1 MDWIQSKQ
9 LMGACNVATRLMLAV
24 SVYLGMTA
32 SAATAQFLCPPLEG
46 AATGVDIPA
55 STVTIQV
62 FGEQSVLG
70 GEAPIRASMTGS
82 ENNVAAVF
90 FDICFDATK
99 LDIAEE
105 LQSTGAPC
113 EAKEDCPGA
122 QPCGDDGTC
131 QANVVTACSLSGT
144 LGEDHILIASSP
156 EIPENPDNPRRLRL
170 IVADATRDS
179 RTCATADECEENE
192 ICPFGRCILTC
203 TNNDGCPAGN
213 RCKVLNDGS
222 EQMVCSPLDIIAN
235 GELVNCTFD
244 VAEDPNIAGVTP
256 LTFGLLQV
264 ADDSVP
270 ESLALPAIGIPG
282 SINLV
287 PCQNND
293 DCPDGKVCSPDGVC
307 RFPTP
312 TLTPSVT
319 ATGPTATPT
328 RTPTTPTIVVSATP
342 TRTSTRTGGTPTNT
356 ATRTGSVSTST
367 PTLTPTDGG
376 TGGTATP
383 TRTSTRTPTGTLGLG
398 GGGGGC
404 NCAIQSAQDVGWMQ
418 ALLPL
423 LLPAAM
429 MWGRRRRV

>member
-9 LMGACNVATRLMLAV
+9 LSGARYATFRLVLAATV
-24 SVYLGMTA
+24 CLGMTA
-32 SAATAQFLCPPLEG
+32 PAQGQFLCPPLEG
-46 AATGVDIPA
+46 NAAGLDIPA

-70 GEAPIRASMTGS
+70 GEAPIRATMVDSQD
-82 ENNVAAVF
+82 NVASVF

-105 LQSTGAPC
+105 LQSTGAAC

-122 QPCGDDGTC
+122 QPCGEDGTC

-144 LGEDHILIASSP
+144 LGEDHLLVASSP

-170 IVADATRDS
+170 IVADASRDAQP
-179 RTCATADECEENE
+179 CETADECEENQ
-192 ICPFGRCILTC
+192 ICPFGRCITTC
-203 TNNDGCPAGN
+203 TDNAGCPSGN
-213 RCKVLNDGS
+213 RCKALNDGS
-222 EQMVCSPLDIIAN
+222 EQMVCSPLDIIGN

-244 VAEDPNIAGVTP
+244 VAEDPNIAGSTP

-264 ADDSVP
+264 ADDTIPISM
-270 ESLALPAIGIPG
+270 AIPAIGIPG

-287 PCQNND
+287 PCLNDD

-312 TLTPSVT
+312 TPSPTAT
-319 ATGPTATPT
+319 ATGPTVTPTNTSTTPVVSTPTPTPT
-328 RTPTTPTIVVSATP
+328 RTVTGGTPTRTATPTGSVGTSTP
-342 TRTSTRTGGTPTNT
+342 TRTSTTGVTGTN
-356 ATRTGSVSTST
+356 
-367 PTLTPTDGG
+367 
-376 TGGTATP
+376 TP
-383 TRTSTRTPTGTLGLG
+383 TRTASASPTSTVELGG

-404 NCAIQSAQDVGWMQ
+404 NCAIQSAQDAGWMQ
-418 ALLPL
+418 TLMPL
-423 LLPAAM
+423 LIPAAM
-429 MWGRRRRV
+429 LWGRRRRF